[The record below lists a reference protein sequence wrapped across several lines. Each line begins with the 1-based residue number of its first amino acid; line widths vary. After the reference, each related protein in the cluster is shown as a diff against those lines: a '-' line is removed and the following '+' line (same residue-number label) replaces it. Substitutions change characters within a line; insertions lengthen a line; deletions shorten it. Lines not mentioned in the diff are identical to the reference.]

1 MPPLVELPSRMPSDP
16 NLRVDFGLA
25 ADDYA
30 KHRPG
35 FPPAFYE
42 HVGGAGIGLPG
53 QRVLDL
59 GTGTGTLAR
68 GFAERGCSAVGL
80 DPSPAMLAE
89 ATKAAAAE
97 GLSVTWV
104 CARAEAIGLPD
115 ADFDIV
121 CAGQCW
127 HWFDRPRAAA
137 EAVRLLR
144 AGGRMVIAYF
154 TYLPLPG
161 RVGTATEQLVLRH
174 NPTWPWSGHDGR
186 HPRYLNDMLA
196 AGLRHRSTL
205 DLVVPVTF
213 THESWR
219 GRIRACNGVLTL
231 PPETIAAFD
240 SELARLL
247 AERFPEPMVIDHRL
261 FVIIA
266 EKPLTP

>member
-1 MPPLVELPSRMPSDP
+1 LLSYHSEMAPDDRLL
-16 NLRVDFGLA
+16 VDFGRA

-35 FPPAFYE
+35 FPAEFYD
-42 HVGGAGIGLPG
+42 HVRHAGVGLPG

-68 GFAERGCSAVGL
+68 GFAERGCVAVGV

-89 ATKAAAAE
+89 ATKAATAE
-97 GLSVTWV
+97 GLAVTWV
-104 CARAEAIGLPD
+104 CARAEATDLPD
-115 ADFDIV
+115 RDFDV
-121 CAGQCW
+121 VSAGQCW
-127 HWFDRPRAAA
+127 HWFGRSRAAA

-144 AGGRMVIAYF
+144 PGGRLVIAYF

-161 RVGTATEQLVLRH
+161 TVGAATEEIILRH
-174 NPTWPWSGHDGR
+174 NPTWPWAGLDGR
-186 HPRYLNDMLA
+186 HERYVADLLT

-205 DLVVPVTF
+205 DLEVPVAF

-231 PPETIAAFD
+231 PPETVAAFD
-240 SELARLL
+240 AELARVLSD
-247 AERFPEPMVIDHRL
+247 RFPEPVISDHRL

-266 EKPLTP
+266 EKPLTR